1 MSWTLRQY
9 EIDRNIIDTLLPKEL
24 RSDVELDSKF
34 DDLQAR
40 YDALFTLLNWG
51 NDMMKRLFEIITY
64 FVSIAVFFVAMTGF
78 SDYIGMGFPKIFV
91 PMLIS
96 LFSIGF
102 LFYSSSLLL
111 HFINNQRFSIKQ
123 YMFVFIVPLISVFGQ
138 IAIAMIWLIDRSP
151 YSGLGYSIIAEDA
164 FQLMCLFLTFEVLS
178 FPTMIHVIVWNFRQM
193 VYQNS
198 SAKGNT
204 IENQR

>member
-40 YDALFTLLNWG
+40 YDALFTLLNWS

-64 FVSIAVFFVAMTGF
+64 FVSIAVFFVAMTVF
-78 SDYIGMGFPKIFV
+78 SDYIGMGFTKIFV